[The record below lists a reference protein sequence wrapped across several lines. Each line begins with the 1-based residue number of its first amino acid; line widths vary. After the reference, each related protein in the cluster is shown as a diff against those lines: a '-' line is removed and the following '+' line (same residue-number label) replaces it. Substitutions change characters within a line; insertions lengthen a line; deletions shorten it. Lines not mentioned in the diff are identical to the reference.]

1 MERIREA
8 IERAKGKEEPD
19 PMPHMDAFDVMVE
32 LSNAIPMSVVHD
44 IEELDVD
51 RGHVKVNGIAGTT
64 ADTQNIASKMAENR
78 CVSGSKIAKV
88 SQVIDGNR
96 QKYTL
101 EFEIKCP
108 EDAGAKK
115 KAKPVAADAPAEDK
129 P

>member
-1 MERIREA
+1 MTGVQTCALPI
-8 IERAKGKEEPD
+8 
-19 PMPHMDAFDVMVE
+19 
-32 LSNAIPMSVVHD
+32 L
-44 IEELDVD
+44 
-51 RGHVKVNGIAGTT
+51 NGIAGTT
-64 ADTQNIASKMAENR
+64 ADTQNIASEMAKNR

-115 KAKPVAADAPAEDK
+115 KPKSSASDAPTEDK